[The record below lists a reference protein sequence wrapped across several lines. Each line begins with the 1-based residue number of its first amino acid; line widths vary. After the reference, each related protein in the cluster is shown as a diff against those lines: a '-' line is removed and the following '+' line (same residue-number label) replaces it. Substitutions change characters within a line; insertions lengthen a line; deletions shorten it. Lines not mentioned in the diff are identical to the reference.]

1 MSHRLTSSAEEIM
14 TYGRSRLFNELIS
27 SMPKYTGIFSD
38 DVSDTSRHSPELN
51 TLDPIA
57 QQELDR
63 LREWSRHLSQGI
75 YTLDDFLGHKEAV
88 ERRARVLYPTREL
101 PEYAS
106 TTRELV
112 SLNIVEQELRENPH
126 DQEAILRRFWEGK
139 NRNQEIRSLSTE
151 AHHDRL
157 HNRMTR
163 SRRPPRRY
171 DAEGSDSEL
180 LSFRFDD
187 ETQTPES
194 PHTNVGRSGYG
205 TIG

>member
-1 MSHRLTSSAEEIM
+1 MSHRLTSSPEEIPAH
-14 TYGRSRLFNELIS
+14 GRSRLFNELTS

-51 TLDPIA
+51 TLDPRA

-75 YTLDDFLGHKEAV
+75 YILDDFLDHKEAV
-88 ERRARVLYPTREL
+88 ERRAGVLYPTREL

-106 TTRELV
+106 ITRELV
-112 SLNIVEQELRENPH
+112 SLNVVERELRENPH
-126 DQEAILRRFWEGK
+126 EQEAILRRFWEGK
-139 NRNQEIRSLSTE
+139 NRNQEIGSLSME

-157 HNRMTR
+157 HNRMAR

-171 DAEGSDSEL
+171 DAERSDSEL
-180 LSFRFDD
+180 MSFGFDD
-187 ETQTPES
+187 ETETPES
-194 PHTNVGRSGYG
+194 PLNVGRSGYG